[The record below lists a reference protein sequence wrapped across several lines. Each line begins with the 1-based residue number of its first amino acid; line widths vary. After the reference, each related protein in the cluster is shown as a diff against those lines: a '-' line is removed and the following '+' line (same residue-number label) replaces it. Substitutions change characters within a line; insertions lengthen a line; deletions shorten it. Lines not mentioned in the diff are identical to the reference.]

1 MCACVRGLCVR
12 SYVNDVC
19 ACAGVWVV
27 FKNVRVCGLGLHT
40 CVDWIVHACGIYAR
54 VCWL

>member
-1 MCACVRGLCVR
+1 MR